1 MTTGT
6 SLSSRRGLGG
16 LAALVGGAL
25 MVLSVFLPWFGGGG
39 DSVTGWESVNQ
50 DIVEDFTSVSDT
62 GNFFDTP
69 FFAESGFSPFFTGLS
84 ILIAG
89 GLLVLIGL
97 AMLASLKGGA
107 FRLPG
112 AGQFILVVLGII
124 IAIVGVTNLASLY
137 ATGPGT
143 EFLEPEYGLYFL
155 TAGALLGLV
164 GVVAAASKS
173 DS

>member
-1 MTTGT
+1 MATNT

-16 LAALVGGAL
+16 FAALVGGAL
-25 MVLSVFLPWFGGGG
+25 MVVSVFLPWFGAGGG
-39 DSVTGWESVNQ
+39 SVTGWDSVNTE
-50 DIVEDFTSVSDT
+50 ITEIRSTGDFFK
-62 GNFFDTP
+62 NP
-69 FFAESGFSPFFTGLS
+69 AFAESGFSPFFTGLS

-97 AMLASLKGGA
+97 AMLASLRGGT

-112 AGQFILVVLGII
+112 AGRFILVVLGLLIV
-124 IAIVGVTNLASLY
+124 IVGVANLASLY

-143 EFLEPEYGLYFL
+143 EFLKPEYGLFVL
-155 TAGALLGLV
+155 TGGALIGLLGMLG
-164 GVVAAASKS
+164 GVSKG